1 MGARQEKRAEMYKTD
16 AKRAKEKEASVKV
29 EITKIKEN
37 GLAKLRDAQ
46 TKMQAMQKQMASM
59 TPVPAPPAAPAPAAT
74 PAAAPAAPAAA
85 ATPAAAPAAPAP
97 AATPAAAPAGLLA
110 TDSAGL
116 PPRRWVV

>member
-59 TPVPAPPAAPAPAAT
+59 TPVPAPAPAAT
-74 PAAAPAAPAAA
+74 PAAPAPV
-85 ATPAAAPAAPAP
+85 PAAPAP